1 MKKLAGIS
9 AVAILTLAGCGAGG
23 PVEYAGESAADAKG
37 NVGKVT
43 FTKEGDDITKIQF
56 DVTQEDG
63 TSKRELSES
72 GEYGM
77 KEATGKSWLEHVES
91 VESYVIENDK
101 MPSLD
106 ADGKDVDGATGATIT
121 LTSLDEA
128 FNNAKEVK

>member
-9 AVAILTLAGCGAGG
+9 AVAILALAGCTSGGA
-23 PVEYAGESAADAKG
+23 VEYSGESAADAKG

-43 FTKEGDDITKIQF
+43 FTKDGEDITNVKF

-63 TSKRELSES
+63 TNKRELSES

-77 KEATGKSWLEHVES
+77 KDATGKSWLEHVEA
-91 VESYVIENDK
+91 VEAYVNENDK
-101 MPSLD
+101 MPALD

-121 LTSLDEA
+121 LSSLDEA